1 MFPQP
6 KSTQKDGL
14 ITMEQ
19 RLSIVT
25 LGVADLARSKAFY
38 DGLGWK
44 AASSPETEEI
54 IAYDLISMAL
64 ALYPWEKLAEDAG
77 ISVDRTGHS
86 AVTLAYN
93 VSTEPEV
100 DDMINLA
107 EKNGASITKPA
118 QKAFWGG
125 YSGCFA
131 DPDGHIWEIA
141 FNPFAKLGPNGEFQW
156 NGVA

>member
-1 MFPQP
+1 
-6 KSTQKDGL
+6 
-14 ITMEQ
+14 MEQ
-19 RLSIVT
+19 RLSIIT
-25 LGVADLARSKAFY
+25 LGVQDLSRSKKFY

-64 ALYPWEKLAEDAG
+64 ALYPWDKLAEDAG
-77 ISVDRTGHS
+77 ISAERSGSS
-86 AVTLAYN
+86 AFTLAHN
-93 VSTEPEV
+93 VSSEADV
-100 DDMINLA
+100 DEMITLA
-107 EKNGASITKPA
+107 EKNGARITKPA
-118 QKAFWGG
+118 KKAFWGG

-156 NGVA
+156 NGAT